1 MNQFYQTKSK
11 ELFIKFT
18 RYLTEHPEFGA
29 KIPKNAHVVLVDK
42 NDPQYSLQSI
52 QNAQNAK
59 AIDDMPDRPVVCIE
73 VREMAPV
80 KSRLRK
86 VKVFT
91 SPPLYAVG

>member
-1 MNQFYQTKSK
+1 MKN
-11 ELFIKFT
+11 I
-18 RYLTEHPEFGA
+18 GA
-29 KIPKNAHVVLVDK
+29 KIPKNAQVVLLDK
-42 NDPQYSLQSI
+42 NDPQYSLQAI

-59 AIDDMPDRPVVCIE
+59 ATDDMPDRPVVYIE

-91 SPPLYAVG
+91 SPPEYATI